1 MSLISTS
8 SALDEF
14 REKIVFAR
22 EQHQT
27 INIQGGQTKHWY
39 GDTPTGI
46 ALSTLS
52 YQGIIDYQPEE
63 LVITVRAGTP
73 LSEVI
78 AALEEKN
85 QMFAFEPPHFGTQ
98 TTIGGMVAAGLAGPG
113 RAQAGNLRD
122 FVLGADIMDGTGQV
136 LSFGGKVMKN
146 VAGYDV
152 SRLIPGSMGTLAL
165 LLNVS
170 IKVLPKPVAS
180 QTLMFE
186 LSQTSA
192 ITQMNTW
199 ASQPLPIS
207 ASTWI
212 GDVGNGQLFIRL
224 SGAQAA
230 VDAAVIKMNHEISAH
245 RLNEQDAENL
255 WQGLREQTNDFFKLK
270 EKESLWRF
278 SVNPVSGPINLPGQT
293 CLEWLGGQ
301 RWYKGN
307 ISSSQAKSIA
317 IKHQGHAT
325 LFRGEKVAGQSVF
338 TTLEDNPLT
347 APLAIVQQ
355 RLRQAFDPD
364 GVFQTSR
371 MP

>member
-1 MSLISTS
+1 MSLISTKT
-8 SALDEF
+8 ALNEF
-14 REKIVFAR
+14 REKINFAR
-22 EQHQT
+22 AHHQK
-27 INIQGGQTKHWY
+27 INIQGGQSKSWY
-39 GDTPTGI
+39 GDRPVGNI
-46 ALSTLS
+46 LSTLN
-52 YQGIIDYQPEE
+52 YQGIIEYQPEE

-73 LSEVI
+73 LSEV
-78 AALEEKN
+78 LGTLDEKN
-85 QMFAFEPPHFGTQ
+85 QMFAFEPPHFGSH

-122 FVLGADIMDGTGQV
+122 FVLGADMMDGTGQV

-165 LLNVS
+165 LLDVS

-207 ASTWI
+207 ASAWI
-212 GDVGNGQLFIRL
+212 GEVGNGQMFIRL

-245 RLNEQDAENL
+245 RLSDEDAQIF
-255 WQGLREQTNDFFKLK
+255 WQGLREQTHNFFHLK
-270 EKESLWRF
+270 EQESLWRF
-278 SVNPVSGPINLPGQT
+278 CVNPVSGPINLPGQT

-307 ISSSQAKSIA
+307 ISKDEAKSIA
-317 IKHQGHAT
+317 MKHQGHAT
-325 LFRGEKVAGQSVF
+325 LFKGEKVPGQSVF
-338 TTLEDNPLT
+338 TSLEDNPLT

-355 RLRQAFDPD
+355 RLRHAFDPD